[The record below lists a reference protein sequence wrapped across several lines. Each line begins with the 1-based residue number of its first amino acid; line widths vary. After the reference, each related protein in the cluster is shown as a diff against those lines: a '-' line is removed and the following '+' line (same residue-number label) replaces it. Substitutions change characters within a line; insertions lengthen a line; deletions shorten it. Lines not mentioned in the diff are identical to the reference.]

1 MQTRKMRK
9 RLLGVLMTGVML
21 VVTACGT
28 SRQTQTTAENKTEDG
43 KQATQMEENA
53 DTQTGTDSE
62 THNLSGVVP
71 DELEYIPDGYD
82 TLASEQGT
90 LVKLTYD
97 TWESFTYEEHTQK
110 LTKDAWVY
118 LPYGYSDKEKYNV
131 FYLSHGGWSNETSLM
146 GTDTDPHTFK
156 HVIDHAIQ
164 DGKIKP
170 LIIVLPTYNNTSEED
185 SGDYSLAIQLT
196 DQFHNELVNDLIP
209 AVESKYSTY
218 AENTTPEGLKAS
230 RDHA

>member
-53 DTQTGTDSE
+53 DIQTGTDSE
-62 THNLSGVVP
+62 TYNLSGVVP

-82 TLASEQGT
+82 TSASEQGT

-196 DQFHNELVNDLIP
+196 DQFHNELVMI
-209 AVESKYSTY
+209 
-218 AENTTPEGLKAS
+218 
-230 RDHA
+230 